1 VASAALQ
8 HSFDMSNGLNLT
20 TRLSAYYQSDSIN
33 SVQDTSIQATFDG
46 FSLWNFQTTLN
57 SDTWSAALFIKNIG
71 DEQAVTGNYPAAY
84 MSSDTNVFEN
94 FYGNNQRQY
103 IATPRTI
110 GVALKYFF

>member
-1 VASAALQ
+1 MASAALQ
-8 HSFDMSNGLNLT
+8 HTLDMSSGLSLT
-20 TRLSAYYQSDSIN
+20 STLSAYYQSDSIN
-33 SVQDTSIQATFDG
+33 SVQDTSIQATFDA
-46 FSLWNFQTTLN
+46 FSLWNFQTTLGSEN
-57 SDTWSAALFIKNIG
+57 WSASLFIKNIG

-110 GVALKYFF
+110 GLALKYFF

>member
-1 VASAALQ
+1 
-8 HSFDMSNGLNLT
+8 
-20 TRLSAYYQSDSIN
+20 
-33 SVQDTSIQATFDG
+33 
-46 FSLWNFQTTLN
+46 LN
-57 SDTWSAALFIKNIG
+57 SENWSAALFVKNIG

-84 MSSDTNVFEN
+84 MSSDTNTFEN